1 MGESPVIELAKE
13 RVVILDG
20 AMGTQIQ
27 ARELSPDDFD
37 GYEGL
42 NEILVK
48 TRPDVI
54 QDIHQSY
61 VDAGA
66 DVIETNSFCANAVF
80 LQKYGLADS
89 AFELNEKAANLA
101 KTVAHDCKLR
111 PVFVSGSVGP
121 TNRLP
126 SLNQISR
133 TEMFKAYCDQVSGLL
148 AGGVDLLQ
156 IETCLDILQAQIAI
170 EAANSAMKALSRP
183 VPIIC
188 TVTIN
193 SQQTMLLGTTMAQAI
208 TAITTLPGVCAFGL
222 NCCEGPHTMRP
233 SLQQIAHL
241 SSLPLAVL
249 PNAGLPENI
258 NGVMSYNLGPYEFA
272 RVMHDFASEFGA
284 LFLGGCCGTTPAHIR
299 ELKNAVESMTPQKKC

>member
-133 TEMFKAYCDQVSGLL
+133 TEMF
-148 AGGVDLLQ
+148 
-156 IETCLDILQAQIAI
+156 
-170 EAANSAMKALSRP
+170 RP
-183 VPIIC
+183 
-188 TVTIN
+188 TVTK
-193 SQQTMLLGTTMAQAI
+193 SLG
-208 TAITTLPGVCAFGL
+208 FGWRL
-222 NCCEGPHTMRP
+222 
-233 SLQQIAHL
+233 I
-241 SSLPLAVL
+241 
-249 PNAGLPENI
+249 
-258 NGVMSYNLGPYEFA
+258 YFK
-272 RVMHDFASEFGA
+272 
-284 LFLGGCCGTTPAHIR
+284 
-299 ELKNAVESMTPQKKC
+299 LKRA